1 MNVDGSNQ
9 HVLLPASAL
18 GDLAIQYQGMD
29 ERVISWR

>member
-1 MNVDGSNQ
+1 MNADGSNQ

-18 GDLAIQYQGMD
+18 GGQAIQYDGID